1 MQLSDLISQHPKDI
15 LSLKVDNIIRGGLRK
30 FTDETGKLW
39 TSLAEYYIQ
48 LAQFE
53 KARYSNN
60 NNNM

>member
-15 LSLKVDNIIRGGLRK
+15 VSLRVDAIIRGGLRK

-53 KARYSNN
+53 KAR
-60 NNNM
+60 